1 MIILT
6 HISNESLVSFIF
18 LFPEVFAVWI
28 QTSADDT
35 IIKLVVALTFSATVS
50 TIIFTSTV
58 IVIVVA
64 IAIALPIWLFTV
76 AFAFD
81 LQLRVE
87 TLANLAV
94 RFLKLVAIFAAAVTT
109 VPIATAVIVCVVTTA
124 VVSIF
129 PVAAAS
135 VLWTLRS

>member
-1 MIILT
+1 M
-6 HISNESLVSFIF
+6 SRKNV
-18 LFPEVFAVWI
+18 
-28 QTSADDT
+28 
-35 IIKLVVALTFSATVS
+35 IKR

-87 TLANLAV
+87 TLASLTV
-94 RFLKLVAIFAAAVTT
+94 RFLKLVTIFAAAVTT
-109 VPIATAVIVCVVTTA
+109 Y
-124 VVSIF
+124 S
-129 PVAAAS
+129 
-135 VLWTLRS
+135 R